1 MRGVPTTL
9 VFLSTLLFVT
19 GGCATTPS
27 TPPPGPDSRDL
38 SACFYDFTDVYVKR
52 IHGVLTRAPGASNV
66 HRIRPQND
74 EPERCICYALIY
86 DRPMEEL
93 DAWLRKE
100 LPTSNVVPFRLKP
113 VGENRLEVYFD
124 GGFK

>member
-1 MRGVPTTL
+1 
-9 VFLSTLLFVT
+9 
-19 GGCATTPS
+19 
-27 TPPPGPDSRDL
+27 
-38 SACFYDFTDVYVKR
+38 VKR

-66 HRIRPQND
+66 HRIWPEND
-74 EPERCICYALIY
+74 EPDRCICYTLVY

-93 DAWLRKE
+93 EAWLRKE

-113 VGENRLEVYFD
+113 VGDNRLEVTFD